1 MIAARPRPDNPAPA
15 LPSPR
20 IHRVLAP
27 LRGKVGH
34 LGLMALCVAL
44 IWASIAIHLHE
55 KSAESLRQATS
66 DTQNYAHAFEQNIV
80 RTLDA
85 IDQTLL
91 FVRELYARDPA
102 HFDLT
107 TWARNRQFVRGLT
120 FQISVIDRD
129 GILIQSNLG
138 RVAAPVDLSDRPH
151 VRAQRD
157 SSDDQLFISP
167 PLVGRVSGKV
177 SLNASRKIL
186 DAEGRYAGTVV
197 VSIDP
202 YDITRFYETLDI
214 GDGVVLLVGDDGIVR
229 ARAPT
234 IANTL
239 GRMLDAAAK
248 ARLVGGPV
256 SGSFV
261 SKSPVD
267 GVVRLLSFRRVTD
280 YPLTVAVGLALDEV
294 YAGYERE
301 RVEYFG
307 VGACLTLLVLAV
319 GAVLVRQRARLVRSQ
334 MALTATLENISQGIL
349 MKDADGRV
357 PVINH
362 RAAELLGL
370 PRALLRRQ
378 PMFRDIV
385 NWQMQTGEFGPVE
398 QMDPTFRRFVEHGEM
413 DGTAKVYERVRPNG
427 TVLEIRTQL
436 LPDGREVRTYTDIT
450 SRRANEEALA
460 AARDAA
466 EAAGRAR
473 GEFLAVM
480 SHEIRTPMNG
490 ILGVAGLLM
499 DMKLGEMERGYVR
512 ILLDSGNHLLQLIN
526 DILDFTR
533 LDAGRLELEESAFDL
548 PALLRAT
555 VDLLASEARAKGLS
569 LTLEIAPTLPA
580 RVVGDARRL
589 RQVLLNLLGNAVKF
603 TATGGVRLAATRI
616 GATDGHIRV
625 GFAVADTGIG
635 IPPEAL
641 GKLFTEFTQ
650 VDSSISR
657 RFGGSGL
664 GLAISRRLAE
674 RLGGTITAESTQGA
688 GSTFRFE
695 VTLREAGADAAPASP
710 EPPAAAP
717 SAGPA
722 PLRVL
727 VAEDNATNRLVVM
740 RMLERMGH
748 TVEAVENGREAVA
761 AVARGAYDV
770 VLMDMMMPEMD
781 GLAATAAIRALPGP
795 VARTPILGLTAAAMR
810 ADEEAC
816 LAAGMDDFATK
827 PINAER
833 LAGAIAR
840 ARARHRAAE
849 HGLPTPAEALD
860 RAVLDDLARE
870 IGSGPTVELVRMFIA
885 AAPRHLDTLRA
896 LAARHDEAELLRQAQ
911 LLGTTAGSLGLRPM
925 ARACREVRETGTGAM
940 TPHRLARQLDQ
951 GLAALRDWLP
961 QAAEPQ

>member
-1 MIAARPRPDNPAPA
+1 MIAAPRRPGNPPPA
-15 LPSPR
+15 RSSPR
-20 IHRVLAP
+20 IRRVLAS

-34 LGLMALCVAL
+34 LGLVALSVAL
-44 IWASIAIHLHE
+44 IWVSIAVHLRE
-55 KSAESLRQATS
+55 KSAEAMRQATS

-107 TWARNRQFVRGLT
+107 TWARSRQFVRGLT
-120 FQISVIDRD
+120 FQISVINSD
-129 GILIQSNLG
+129 GILIESNLG

-151 VRAQRD
+151 IRAQRD
-157 SSDDQLFISP
+157 SSDDRLFISP

-186 DAEGRYAGTVV
+186 DAQGHYAGAVV
-197 VSIDP
+197 VSVDP
-202 YDITRFYETLDI
+202 YDITRFYETQDI
-214 GDGVVLLVGDDGIVR
+214 GNGVVLRVGDDGILR
-229 ARAPT
+229 ARAPSVPG
-234 IANTL
+234 TL

-248 ARLVGGPV
+248 SRLVGGPP

-261 SKSPVD
+261 SKSPID
-267 GVVRLLSFRRVTD
+267 GVVRLLSFRKVPE
-280 YPLTVAVGLALDEV
+280 YPLTVAVGLALDEI

-301 RVEYFG
+301 RMEYFG
-307 VGACLTLLVLAV
+307 VGATLTLLVLAV
-319 GAVLVRQRARLVRSQ
+319 GAVLVRQRARLVSSQ

-362 RAAELLGL
+362 RAAELLDL
-370 PRALLRRQ
+370 PQALLRR
-378 PMFRDIV
+378 PPTFRDIV
-385 NWQMQTGEFGPVE
+385 NWQMQTVEFGPVE
-398 QMDPTFRRFVEHGEM
+398 QMDPAFRRFVEHGEM
-413 DGTAKVYERVRPNG
+413 DGNAKVYERVRPNG
-427 TVLEIRTQL
+427 TVLEIRTHR

-548 PALLRAT
+548 PALLRGT
-555 VDLLASEARAKGLS
+555 VDLLTSEARAKGLALS
-569 LTLEIAPTLPA
+569 LEIAPSLPA

-616 GATDGHIRV
+616 GTTDGHIRV

-635 IPPEAL
+635 IPPDAL

-674 RLGGTITAESTQGA
+674 RMGGTISAESTQGA

-695 VTLREAGADAAPASP
+695 VTLREAGADAAPAP
-710 EPPAAAP
+710 ALADPPAAASP
-717 SAGPA
+717 GV
-722 PLRVL
+722 LRVL

-781 GLAATAAIRALPGP
+781 GLAATAAIRALPG
-795 VARTPILGLTAAAMR
+795 ARAHTPILGLTAAAMR

-849 HGLPTPAEALD
+849 DGLPSPAEALD
-860 RAVLDDLARE
+860 RAVLGDLTRE
-870 IGSGPTVELVRMFIA
+870 IGRGPTVELVRIFIE

-896 LAARHDEAELLRQAQ
+896 LAARHDEAELLRQAH
-911 LLGTTAGSLGLRPM
+911 LLGTTAGSLGLWHL
-925 ARACREVRETGTGAM
+925 ASACHELREAGTGAM
-940 TPHRLARQLDQ
+940 APHRLARQLDQ

-961 QAAEPQ
+961 QAAEPR